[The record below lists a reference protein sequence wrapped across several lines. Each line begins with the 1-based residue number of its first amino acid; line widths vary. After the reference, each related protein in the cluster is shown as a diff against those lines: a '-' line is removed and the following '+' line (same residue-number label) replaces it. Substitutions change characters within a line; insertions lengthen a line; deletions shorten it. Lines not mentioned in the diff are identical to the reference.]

1 MDRTDVSSRLP
12 SGVKPIGMC
21 ATRVNTVEVSIAVL
35 ERDFVDVNVD
45 ALGGGEPSGLLVRM
59 LGGVR

>member
-12 SGVKPIGMC
+12 FGVKPSGMR
-21 ATRVNTVEVSIAVL
+21 ATRVNTAEVFIAVL

-59 LGGVR
+59 FGKVH